1 MKELLIITNM
11 LVLASKYLQIQRNRG
26 YHKNKNSLEEHINR
40 SINHSFFS
48 MQLYIHTCHAHTKN
62 NDESAYIDSCK
73 YNIGLRKIKRTYIRI
88 VACVCVCVCV
98 CARTLSH
105 PVVSDSLQTL
115 GLNCRETDFNFFSI
129 WSNYIF

>member
-1 MKELLIITNM
+1 
-11 LVLASKYLQIQRNRG
+11 
-26 YHKNKNSLEEHINR
+26 
-40 SINHSFFS
+40 
-48 MQLYIHTCHAHTKN
+48 MQLYIHTCHAHTKT

-115 GLNCRETDFNFFSI
+115 GLNSRETDFNFFPFGPIIYSKVFTMI
-129 WSNYIF
+129 IDYIYQKKKKKKLLDQMLH